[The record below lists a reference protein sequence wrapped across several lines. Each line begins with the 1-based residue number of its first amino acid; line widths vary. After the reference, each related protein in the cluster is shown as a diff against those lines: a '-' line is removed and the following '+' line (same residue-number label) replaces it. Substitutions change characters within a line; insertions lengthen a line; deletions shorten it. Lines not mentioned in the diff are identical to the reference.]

1 MTTSAEVRARII
13 DMLRRDLI
21 GPLPPTVDG
30 DPDADLERERL
41 KEAPAAWYLS
51 GFIGPMGEA
60 LRQDGVA
67 EDPDAA
73 EERET
78 AGGDMLD
85 DEAEPRED
93 DDTGAVAQDDEP
105 PEAPVVK
112 RRFVPASVGIT
123 VMLPDEVEAI
133 DVRVTWGDYTTE
145 PPLSLEQIA
154 EGVEEELPRLEW
166 LRQPREEIVS
176 LSIPEPGKRGEKP
189 VPASAAPL
197 MPGGGLVLQAHARP
211 YDLPE
216 PGGPSR
222 RVKVVSVFLVNRRP
236 TARKRVADVTYVFQ
250 ARLEL
255 SCAAGFVARHDTSG
269 YDTDDPDRRLA
280 DLHYR
285 DIAEYAV
292 GRNVSGAWQ
301 ADDDGVVR
309 RVWTDPLPVAAVER
323 VAANNDPAL
332 NDAVTFEM
340 EALASAAAAGGDETR
355 AALEAF
361 PVLYGAWI
369 ETQAALTAGL
379 APRRSETAHNLIA
392 DMDRARARIES
403 GIRKLTDEPRA
414 RLAFQIANLAI
425 ASALRRRAAGASGD
439 PAAQR
444 APAWRPFQL
453 AYILL
458 NLDGIAE
465 KAHPDREL
473 VDLLFFPTGGGKTEA
488 YLGLAAFTIAY
499 RRLLGSG
506 VLGAGVAV
514 IMRYTLRLLTL
525 DQLGR
530 AAGMIC
536 ALELLRDDPRFVD
549 ANGQKL
555 LGDWPIEIG
564 LWVGSDASPN
574 ILGGTRRVGDHTAV
588 TRVRRFKKSGKDAPA
603 PIKSCPWCGTEFNQR
618 TFDCWPTQAAPT
630 RMTIR
635 CTNTA
640 CDFTRE
646 RSLPILAVDE
656 EIYRR
661 LPAFVIATVD
671 KFAGLPWLGEAGA
684 FFGHVDRHDDQGFY
698 GAAQATGGRPLDNWH
713 KLDAPD
719 LIIQD
724 ELHLIS
730 GPLGTVAGLYETAID
745 KLASR
750 EVRGQRIRPKIVAST
765 ATVRRAEAQIK
776 ALFDRAE
783 TRIFPP
789 PGVDRRDSWFARTLP
804 ANESPPRLYL
814 GLAAQGR
821 GPKFVFLRGLRSV
834 MAAAWREFM
843 AAGGY
848 GNPDNPADPYVT
860 ALCYFN
866 ALRELGGA
874 RRIVEDE
881 VTTQLAGY
889 AESRKRIDPPGP
901 VFPDREVGEPLELTS
916 RVSTDDVAAAK
927 RRLEQLFLDGAGDLV
942 DVALATNMISVG
954 LDITRLGLM
963 MVQGQPKAAAEYIQA
978 TSRVGRDQRK
988 PGLVITALN
997 LHKPRDRGHYE
1008 SFTTFHESFYRAV
1021 EATSVT
1027 PWAARALDRSLA
1039 AVVVAIARHLRPELT
1054 PEGAAA
1060 KIGDV
1065 PELADAV
1072 METLVARA
1080 PAAAIAGGEA
1090 ALRQAVEA
1098 VLQVWRDRATLHGK
1112 SLAYGDRKLKAK
1124 KFLLFQPL
1132 DPLMPDSASS
1142 ERAIEAARSMR
1153 DVEANVMLKLR
1164 DPSGNRFKAEDVA

>member
-1 MTTSAEVRARII
+1 MTTSAEVRDRII
-13 DMLRRDLI
+13 AMLRRDLI
-21 GPLPPTVDG
+21 GPLPPTTAG
-30 DPDADLERERL
+30 DPDADLQRERL
-41 KEAPAAWYLS
+41 AEPPGGWYLT

-60 LRQDGVA
+60 VRTDGA
-67 EDPDAA
+67 ADDPDAA

-78 AGGDMLD
+78 AGGEMLD
-85 DEAEPRED
+85 DAAEPRED
-93 DDTGAVAQDDEP
+93 DDTGAVAQDDDP

-112 RRFVPASVGIT
+112 RRYVPASIGIT
-123 VMLPDEVEAI
+123 VMLPDAVEAI

-145 PPLSLEQIA
+145 PPLSLEQLA
-154 EGVEEELPRLEW
+154 EGVEEELPKLEW

-176 LSIPEPGKRGEKP
+176 LSVPEPGKRGEMP

-211 YDLPE
+211 YDLKE

-222 RVKVVSVFLVNRRP
+222 RVKVVSVFLVNQRP
-236 TARKRVADVTYVFQ
+236 TARKRVADVTYAFQ

-255 SCAAGFVARHDTSG
+255 SCDAGFVARHDTSG
-269 YDTDDPDRRLA
+269 YDTDDQDRRLA
-280 DLHYR
+280 DLHYG

-292 GRNVSGAWQ
+292 GRNVAGAWR

-323 VAANNDPAL
+323 VAANDEIAG
-332 NDAVTFEM
+332 VTFEM
-340 EALASAAAAGGDETR
+340 EALARAAEAGGNEIG

-361 PVLYGAWI
+361 PALYGAWI
-369 ETQAALTAGL
+369 ATQEFLTTGL
-379 APRRSETAHNLIA
+379 APRRAETAQHLIG
-392 DMDRARARIES
+392 DMARARARIES
-403 GIRKLTDEPRA
+403 GIRRLRDEPRA

-425 ASALRRRAAGASGD
+425 ASALRRRAAGAAGD
-439 PAAQR
+439 PTAQR

-465 KAHPDREL
+465 KTHADREL

-506 VLGAGVAV
+506 VLGAGVSV

-536 ALELLRDDPRFVD
+536 AMELLRDDPRFVD
-549 ANGQKL
+549 AGGQKL

-574 ILGGTRRVGDHTAV
+574 ILGGTKRTGDHTAV

-603 PIKSCPWCGTEFNQR
+603 PIKACPWCGTAFNQR
-618 TFDCWPTQAAPT
+618 TFDCWPNSAAPS

-635 CTNTA
+635 CTNAA

-698 GAAQATGGRPLDNWH
+698 GAAQPTGGRPLDNWH
-713 KLDAPD
+713 KLDPPD

-745 KLASR
+745 KLATR
-750 EVRGQRIRPKIVAST
+750 EVRSHRVRPKIVAST
-765 ATVRRAEAQIK
+765 ATVRRAEAQIR

-804 ANESPPRLYL
+804 AEESPPRLYL

-834 MAAAWREFM
+834 MAAAWAEFM

-848 GNPDNPADPYVT
+848 ANPQNPADPYVT

-889 AESRKRIDPPGP
+889 AQSRKRIDPPERI
-901 VFPDREVGEPLELTS
+901 FCDREVREPLELTS

-927 RRLEQLFLDGAGDLV
+927 RRLEQAFLEDVGDVV

-978 TSRVGRDQRK
+978 TSRVGRDKDK
-988 PGLVITALN
+988 PGLVVTALN

-1039 AVVVAIARHLRPELT
+1039 AAVVAIARHLRPELT
-1054 PEGAAA
+1054 PEIAAA
-1060 KIGDV
+1060 KIGDL
-1065 PELADAV
+1065 PELADVV
-1072 METLVARA
+1072 MQTLLARA
-1080 PAAAIAGGEA
+1080 PAAAVAGGEA
-1090 ALRQAVEA
+1090 ALRQAVA
-1098 VLQVWRDRATLHGK
+1098 TVLQVWRDRATLHGK
-1112 SLAYGDRKLKAK
+1112 NLAYGDRKLKAR

-1142 ERAIEAARSMR
+1142 EQAIEAARSMR

-1164 DPSGNRFKAEDVA
+1164 DPSGNKFKAEDVA